1 MADMEKL
8 LRKWIERLQKRI
20 DNSKDDPRD
29 WERVKREF
37 DKIIDEQRKKSEYEK

>member
-1 MADMEKL
+1 MEKL

-29 WERVKREF
+29 LERIKREF